1 MIEINATPFKK
12 PVEQILNSKTINISN
27 QKEKHRRNDFYVSIQ
42 KNKNKIF
49 LNIKIPKKYNILF
62 CRTTGDTDF
71 IETIYKIYQNNEKN
85 GILVELSDNSK
96 TEKPIKAY

>member
-1 MIEINATPFKK
+1 MIEINATPSKK

-49 LNIKIPKKYNILF
+49 LNIKIQKNIVYYFVAQQETLILWKQSIKYTKTTE
-62 CRTTGDTDF
+62 RTAF
-71 IETIYKIYQNNEKN
+71 
-85 GILVELSDNSK
+85 
-96 TEKPIKAY
+96 